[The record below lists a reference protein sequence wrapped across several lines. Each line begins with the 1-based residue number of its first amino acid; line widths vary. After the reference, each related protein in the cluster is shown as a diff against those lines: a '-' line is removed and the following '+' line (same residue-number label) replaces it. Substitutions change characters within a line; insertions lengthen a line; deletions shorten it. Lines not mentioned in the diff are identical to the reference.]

1 MPLQLTLSMG
11 VAKSNREKTCLKMMP
26 FLIQC
31 EKTPNKLKW
40 INRIYNKSTKE
51 TKDITGKEGN
61 TVVSKSADS
70 AGDRPN

>member
-1 MPLQLTLSMG
+1 MT
-11 VAKSNREKTCLKMMP
+11 P